1 MKLLSIP
8 AEVKAIRTI
17 CSDFEKC
24 AGIVLSTTSEHS
36 FHYPPAKEAYKLI
49 RKTMFDS
56 GEVPS
61 WTEVISSPAL
71 SEQVR
76 KVLRNV
82 KDTPMTDD
90 KKVPGLVRT
99 LDKYRKLRS
108 LLEVTETLSN
118 GLDDDKVDVDEL
130 MDQASAGLAKAR
142 INSSAKAKIYHF
154 GKGNN
159 TSGLIKSVLNGTRKP
174 FIPTGYKGF
183 DRKNGGILRG
193 SLFMIGAPTGFGK
206 TALATNLLK
215 NMTDVGED
223 CCIVPLEMTEQQQ
236 TARIQGILTGQSVNR
251 ISQQKLTDDE
261 KRTANK
267 AYRDW
272 ITNLKQNNTRYS
284 VWPPEEDVDIADV
297 LLTLKPYKFD
307 VILIDYISLLKG
319 VTGDDQWKKLLEVT
333 RYAKMFAK
341 NNDCVVVLLFQ
352 TTKEGAISF
361 SKNMAN
367 DCNNMWVLSG
377 PSEEMEIIPMTVT
390 QLKARNQSRHSFG
403 LLNNT
408 TSMLITD
415 DDEAGES
422 DTEEDEDDSQSGY
435 LKDVNE
441 DSTDDEGEDD
451 E

>member
-8 AEVKAIRTI
+8 AEIKAIRTI
-17 CSDFEKC
+17 CSDFEKVS
-24 AGIVLSTTSEHS
+24 GVVLASTDEHS
-36 FHYPPAKEAYKLI
+36 FHYPPAREAYKLI
-49 RKTMFDS
+49 RKTMYES

-61 WTEVISSPAL
+61 WTELIASPAL
-71 SEQVR
+71 SEQIR
-76 KVLRNV
+76 KVLRGV
-82 KDTPMTDD
+82 KDTPMTDA
-90 KKVPGLVRT
+90 KKAPGLVRT

-108 LLEVTETLSN
+108 LLEVAETISN
-118 GLDDDKVDVDEL
+118 SIEDDKVDVDEL
-130 MDQASAGLAKAR
+130 LDQASEGLAKAR
-142 INSSAKAKIYHF
+142 VSTHAQAKITHF

-159 TSGLIKSVLNGTRKP
+159 SSALIKNLLYGTRKP

-193 SLFMIGAPTGFGK
+193 SLFMVGAPTGFGK

-223 CCIVPLEMTEQQQ
+223 CCIVPLEMTGEQQ
-236 TARIQGILTGQSVNR
+236 TARIQGILTGQSVNK
-251 ISQQKLTDDE
+251 ITQQGLTPEE
-261 KRTANK
+261 KKEATS

-272 ITNLKQNNTRYS
+272 ILGLKQNNTRFSIYE
-284 VWPPEEDVDIADV
+284 PDEDVDIADV

-307 VILIDYISLLKG
+307 VVLIDYISLLKG
-319 VTGDDQWKKLLEVT
+319 VQGDDQWKKLLEVT

-341 NNDCVVVLLFQ
+341 NNDCVVILLFQ

-408 TSMLITD
+408 VSMLITD
-415 DDEAGES
+415 DDENGGGDDSGGE
-422 DTEEDEDDSQSGY
+422 EEDDSQGNY

-441 DSTDDEGEDD
+441 DNSDGDDDD
-451 E
+451 